1 MDRIENKLDRIDD
14 SLREQAIQLARYNTT
29 LEEHVKRSEMLEA
42 LVLPI
47 DRYVSTQKTI
57 LKWSIR
63 LLTSSALLGLIS
75 RVLKVL

>member
-47 DRYVSTQKTI
+47 DRYVNTQKTI
-57 LKWSIR
+57 VKWSIR